1 MRIRT
6 PGGFGR
12 RPYVPPKPA
21 VINAMKGRLDR
32 FPPLPP
38 EKIPPGVALQGEV
51 IIFGEPPPEE
61 GEEIPGEP
69 HELLLCDTSSQ
80 PAERKC
86 FMKNFWV
93 PKHFFR
99 FPLVLSIKERA
110 VARQHKHFCR
120 LRSLSML
127 LEFAALVVL
136 TYSTF
141 GQGSPSAVPPP
152 PPPPTMLDGPFG
164 PGMGPAMFPG
174 GRYEEVERRT
184 RWHIMPH
191 GPPMPP
197 GGLLGPPLP
206 LPGLPRPPWY
216 W

>member
-1 MRIRT
+1 
-6 PGGFGR
+6 
-12 RPYVPPKPA
+12 
-21 VINAMKGRLDR
+21 MKGRLDR

-61 GEEIPGEP
+61 GEEIPGSETFLP
-69 HELLLCDTSSQ
+69 LPIGTVHK
-80 PAERKC
+80 RK
-86 FMKNFWV
+86 
-93 PKHFFR
+93 
-99 FPLVLSIKERA
+99 
-110 VARQHKHFCR
+110 
-120 LRSLSML
+120 RSLSML